1 MKVDESVMLLDAHA
15 QSALFTH
22 ARSPVSFDDRPV
34 PLELVQSVYDLIKWG
49 PTSSNSMPLRIAIAD
64 TPGARASV
72 IVHAAGGNQA
82 KIENAPLVL
91 VIAADHDYH
100 ELSHVTAAGV
110 EGLRDKLAG
119 RPEAR
124 TVNAHDNTWLQL
136 GYLIVGL
143 RAAGLAVRAMG
154 GFDHDGLTRDLLKE
168 TAWHAEVLLA
178 VGYPA
183 ATGEDGTSERQG
195 RPDWDQATRVF

>member
-1 MKVDESVMLLDAHA
+1 MTIDTSSLILDELA
-15 QSALFTH
+15 QRTLFTE
-22 ARSPVSFDDRPV
+22 ARSPIHFEDRPV
-34 PLELVQSVYDLIKWG
+34 PLDVVQSAYDLIKWG
-49 PTSSNSMPLRIAIAD
+49 PTGSNSMPMRLAIAD
-64 TPGARASV
+64 SPGARAAV
-72 IVHAAGGNQA
+72 IVHAAAGNQA
-82 KIENAPLVL
+82 KIEAAPLVL
-91 VIAADHDYH
+91 VVASDHDYH

-124 TVNAHDNTWLQL
+124 AVNAHDNTWLQL
-136 GYLIVGL
+136 GYLMVGL

-154 GFDHDGLTRDLLKE
+154 GFDHDGVTRDLLAG
-168 TAWHAEVLLA
+168 TAWHAEVILA

-183 ATGEDGTSERQG
+183 ATGEDGTGERQG